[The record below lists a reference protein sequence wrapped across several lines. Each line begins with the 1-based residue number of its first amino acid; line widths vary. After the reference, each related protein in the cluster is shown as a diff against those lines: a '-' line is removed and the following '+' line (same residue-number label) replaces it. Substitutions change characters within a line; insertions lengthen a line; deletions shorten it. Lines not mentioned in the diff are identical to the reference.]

1 MPGGFPPAEALKTPG
16 AGQAG
21 RGEQA
26 WNLLTTYGRAT
37 YGRVSQVA
45 LVVKNLPANAGDVR
59 GMGLIPGLG
68 RSPRRRHGNLLQ
80 YSCLEHSM
88 DKRVHG
94 VAKSRI
100 ACMRGRTN
108 LESPSSSGERNHC
121 IWGLRRAS

>member
-1 MPGGFPPAEALKTPG
+1 MPGGFPPAEALKTLG

-59 GMGLIPGLG
+59 DGDSTPGWG
-68 RSPRRRHGNLLQ
+68 RSPGEGHGNPLR
-80 YSCLEHSM
+80 YSCW
-88 DKRVHG
+88 
-94 VAKSRI
+94 RI
-100 ACMRGRTN
+100 PRT
-108 LESPSSSGERNHC
+108 EEPGKP
-121 IWGLRRAS
+121 WGHKQSDTTE